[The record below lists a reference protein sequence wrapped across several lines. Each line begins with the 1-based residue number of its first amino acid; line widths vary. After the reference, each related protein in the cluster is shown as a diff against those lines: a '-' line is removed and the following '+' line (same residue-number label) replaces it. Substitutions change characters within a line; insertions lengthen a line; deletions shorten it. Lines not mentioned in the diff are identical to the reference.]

1 MTARAHTGGPFDFDG
16 STFPSYIAA
25 LAAYREIMTKTVES
39 LSVRNGTESLR
50 QKFGVD
56 TMSQLTDISSANLF
70 THTSISSLR
79 GDDADTLAM
88 MRHLLNTDPR
98 MAEFKK
104 ELVRLGKT
112 DFAEDILFFLEF
124 RLKSI
129 RAEVAE
135 QRQNQL
141 RPRQNVIALY
151 A

>member
-1 MTARAHTGGPFDFDG
+1 MIAPAHTEGPFDFDG

-25 LAAYREIMTKTVES
+25 LAAYREIMMKTVES
-39 LSVRNGTESLR
+39 LSARYDTESLR

-56 TMSQLTDISSANLF
+56 TISQLTDINAANLF

-98 MAEFKK
+98 IAEFKK
-104 ELVRLGKT
+104 KLLRLRKA

-135 QRQNQL
+135 QTQNQL
-141 RPRQNVIALY
+141 RPRANV
-151 A
+151 